1 MNDYPAIQG
10 VILGLTLAVL
20 VGPAFFTLIQTS
32 MHRGFRPGLLLS
44 IGIILSDMTLVA
56 LTYLGAVQ
64 ILNYDQNKNY
74 FGVLAAAILIIF
86 GIFTFTRKV
95 VVEGNELPDIRIK
108 QPRAL
113 TYLIK
118 GYFLNI
124 ANPFVIIFWMGVMG
138 FVSQQYGV
146 DKRAVLSFFSAT
158 FLTIFSTDLLKS
170 FIGGK
175 IKGYLNPSVLLWVNR
190 VVGVALILFGL
201 ILIIRVY
208 QMF

>member
-32 MHRGFRPGLLLS
+32 MHRGFKPGLLLS
-44 IGIILSDMTLVA
+44 VGIILSDITLVA
-56 LTYLGAVQ
+56 LTYLGAVR
-64 ILNYDQNKNY
+64 ILDYGDNKHY
-74 FGVLAAAILIIF
+74 FGLLAAAILILF

-95 VVEGNELPDIRIK
+95 PLESDSLTDIKVK
-108 QPRAL
+108 QPAAL

-146 DKRAVLSFFSAT
+146 DKRSILSFFSAT

-175 IKGYLNPSVLLWVNR
+175 IKSYLNPSVLIWVNR
-190 VVGVALILFGL
+190 VVGAALVLFGL
-201 ILIIRVY
+201 ILIIRVF
-208 QMF
+208 QVL